1 MHVSTTALLHSINQ
15 KLAQDG
21 LELRKS
27 RNSRS
32 VRKCGEYYAVNRKG
46 DILVAKDVNPELW
59 GRELGIL
66 SEGDSVVGTGPS
78 NKVPTVNGLLHPA
91 LKVRYR

>member
-1 MHVSTTALLHSINQ
+1 MQVSMIGLLHNINQ
-15 KLAQDG
+15 KLAQDR

-32 VRKCGEYYAVNRKG
+32 VNKCGEYYAVNQNG
-46 DILVAKDVNPELW
+46 DVLFAKDVNPELW

-66 SEGDSVVGTGPS
+66 SEYDSVMATAPF
-78 NKVPTVNGLLHPA
+78 A
-91 LKVRYR
+91 FRRY